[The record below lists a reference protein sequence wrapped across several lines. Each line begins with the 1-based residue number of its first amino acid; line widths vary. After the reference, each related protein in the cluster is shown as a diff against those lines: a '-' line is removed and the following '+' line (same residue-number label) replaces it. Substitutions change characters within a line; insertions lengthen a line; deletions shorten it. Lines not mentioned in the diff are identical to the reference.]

1 MNIDGQSTEEYDLL
15 PHFLQQKGSPFRM
28 FHTSSSLLGA
38 YSRGK
43 PVGTKKTNLYPS
55 WVHPRGMEYDMQV
68 QAGSN

>member
-1 MNIDGQSTEEYDLL
+1 MNNL
-15 PHFLQQKGSPFRM
+15 PRNMIYSRIFYSQKDPPFRM

-38 YSRGK
+38 YGRDK
-43 PVGTKKTNLYPS
+43 PMGTKKTNLYL